1 MLANTII
8 KIYIGYTNM
17 FFTMVTLASRM
28 TVRRSDKIDGMIGRQ
43 LSAEAVKKIPEIE
56 VKNTGRCCR
65 E

>member
-17 FFTMVTLASRM
+17 FFTTSRM